1 MKEPYSQ
8 GGASF
13 LLPNED
19 DEILSLCE
27 LIHVCEFM
35 KRTWR
40 FSAWLH
46 EPRCVVLVGAVDEI
60 AARRGFLGTH
70 PTKRGCVA
78 LFKNPCFSGS
88 KISHPILYILIVEYI
103 YIEAYVTYATYMTMI

>member
-1 MKEPYSQ
+1 MKEPYSK

-27 LIHVCEFM
+27 LIHVCEFI

-78 LFKNPCFSGS
+78 LF
-88 KISHPILYILIVEYI
+88 
-103 YIEAYVTYATYMTMI
+103 M